1 MKCRV
6 YCAGPVSGLS
16 YKEAITWRRKV
27 ARRLKRHD
35 IDALLPLTREKA
47 LRKEKRI
54 DPRGYPDVPGCR
66 PNDVFRT
73 DVDMLER
80 ADWVLVNL
88 LGAKTVS
95 IGTVWEIG
103 WAYAHGVSV
112 VLAMEDGNPHDHLF
126 ITQSTEEFSTV
137 DEAIKHILDSERRF
151 AEDYAE

>member
-6 YCAGPVSGLS
+6 YLAGAVSGLS

-47 LRKEKRI
+47 LRKEKCI
-54 DPRGYPDVPGCR
+54 DPRGYPDVPGCH
-66 PNDVFRT
+66 PAEVFT
-73 DVDMLER
+73 ADVDMLER
-80 ADWVLVNL
+80 SDWLLVNL

-112 VLAMEDGNPHDHLF
+112 VLAMEDGNPHDHQF
-126 ITQSTEEFSTV
+126 IAQSARVFPTL
-137 DEAIKHILDSERRF
+137 DEAIQQIVLEEQRF
-151 AEDYAE
+151 TQDYAE

>member
-1 MKCRV
+1 V
-6 YCAGPVSGLS
+6 YLAGPVSGLP
-16 YKEAITWRRKV
+16 YHVAAVWRREV
-27 ARRLKRHD
+27 ARRLRRHG
-35 IDALLPLTREKA
+35 IEALVPLVGEKA

-73 DVDMLER
+73 DVDMLEQ

-103 WAYAHGVSV
+103 WAVAKGVPV
-112 VLAMEDGNPHDHLF
+112 VLVMEDGNPHDHLF